1 MKEAVKKIER
11 SHDKDKIDSKSNN
24 FNLTINSMKTL
35 ETIKVQKGF
44 NDEILNQAC
53 LHKSQGGGAEVDHMN
68 TTLSKT
74 PSISD

>member
-11 SHDKDKIDSKSNN
+11 SHDKDKIESKSNN

-44 NDEILNQAC
+44 NDEILNQG
-53 LHKSQGGGAEVDHMN
+53 LQYKSQGGAEGDHMN